1 MSYDSLR
8 RNREYMG
15 YGALTGLFRESPAQP
30 PHTYSRDIERL
41 REWQQSNS
49 ENNSIQDEIMKYIST
64 TLNALQHVL
73 IYKLTPKFNILKSK
87 CKSITN
93 HMDTA

>member
-30 PHTYSRDIERL
+30 PYTYCRNPERL
-41 REWQQSNS
+41 REWQRSS
-49 ENNSIQDEIMKYIST
+49 
-64 TLNALQHVL
+64 
-73 IYKLTPKFNILKSK
+73 
-87 CKSITN
+87 
-93 HMDTA
+93 